1 MRRNLTQQQQPSGNR
16 LSERFSDALVYA
28 TALHADQTRKVSGTP
43 YVSHLLRVAGI
54 VLEHGANEDEA
65 IAALL
70 HDAVEDQGGADAR
83 RQIRDRFGETV
94 ALIVDGLSDTDQM
107 PKPPWRARKE
117 AYIAHLETASE
128 SVCLVSAADKLD
140 NARSVLESYREHG
153 EALWNN
159 FKGRR
164 DGTLWYHRSVVE
176 VLKRVGNSPL
186 VEELD
191 YTVSRLEAL
200 R

>member
-1 MRRNLTQQQQPSGNR
+1 MNQHQPPSRNL
-16 LSERFSDALVYA
+16 LSERFSDALVFA
-28 TALHADQTRKVSGTP
+28 TALHADQTRKVSNTP
-43 YVSHLLRVAGI
+43 YVSHLLRVTGI

-83 RQIRDRFGETV
+83 RQIRDRYGETV

-128 SVCLVSAADKLD
+128 SVRLVSAADKLD

-164 DGTLWYHRSVVE
+164 DDTLWYHRSVVE

>member
-1 MRRNLTQQQQPSGNR
+1 MTQRQQPSRNR
-16 LSERFSDALVYA
+16 LSKRFSDALVFA
-28 TALHADQTRKVSGTP
+28 TALHGDQVRKVSGTP

-70 HDAVEDQGGADAR
+70 HDAIEDQGGADAR
-83 RQIRDRFGETV
+83 RQILDRFGDTV
-94 ALIVDGLSDTDQM
+94 ARIVDGLSDTDRM
-107 PKPPWRARKE
+107 PKPPWRARKQ

-128 SVCLVSAADKLD
+128 SVRLVSAADKLD
-140 NARSVLESYREHG
+140 NARSLLESYREHG
-153 EALWNN
+153 ESLWGN
-159 FKGRR
+159 FKGGR

-176 VLKRVGNSPL
+176 VLKKGGGTPL
-186 VEELD
+186 VEELE
-191 YTVSRLEAL
+191 YTVSRLEGLAG

>member
-1 MRRNLTQQQQPSGNR
+1 MK
-16 LSERFSDALVYA
+16 LSERFSDAVVFA
-28 TALHADQTRKVSGTP
+28 MALHGGQVRKVSGTP

-83 RQIRDRFGETV
+83 RRIRDRFGETV
-94 ALIVDGLSDTDQM
+94 AQIVDGLSDTDQM

-128 SVCLVSAADKLD
+128 SVRLVSAADKLD
-140 NARSVLESYREHG
+140 NARSLLESYHEHG
-153 EALWNN
+153 ESLWSN

-164 DGTLWYHRSVVE
+164 NNTLWYHRSVVE
-176 VLKRVGNSPL
+176 VLKKRGITPL

-191 YTVSRLEAL
+191 YTVSRLERL
-200 R
+200 P

>member
-1 MRRNLTQQQQPSGNR
+1 MTPRQDSSPNM
-16 LSERFSDALVYA
+16 LSKRFSDALVFA
-28 TALHADQTRKVSGTP
+28 TALHGDQVRKVSGTP
-43 YVSHLLRVAGI
+43 YVGHLLRVAGI

-83 RQIRDRFGETV
+83 RQIRDRFGDTV
-94 ALIVDGLSDTDQM
+94 ALIVDGLSDTDQT

-117 AYIAHLETASE
+117 AYIASLETASK
-128 SVCLVSAADKLD
+128 SVRLVSAADKLD
-140 NARSVLESYREHG
+140 NARSLLESHREHG
-153 EALWNN
+153 ESLWGK
-159 FKGRR
+159 FQGGH

-176 VLKRVGNSPL
+176 VLKKLGTTPL
-186 VEELD
+186 VQELD
-191 YTVSRLEAL
+191 YTVSRLEGL

>member
-1 MRRNLTQQQQPSGNR
+1 MTPRQDSSPNR
-16 LSERFSDALVYA
+16 LSKRFSDALVFA
-28 TALHADQTRKVSGTP
+28 TALHGDQVRKVSGTP
-43 YVSHLLRVAGI
+43 YVGHLLRVAGI

-83 RQIRDRFGETV
+83 RQIRDRFGNTA
-94 ALIVDGLSDTDQM
+94 ALIVDGLSDTDQT

-117 AYIAHLETASE
+117 AYIASLETASK
-128 SVCLVSAADKLD
+128 SVRLVSAADKLD
-140 NARSVLESYREHG
+140 NARSLLESHREHG
-153 EALWNN
+153 EALWGN
-159 FKGRR
+159 FKGGH

-176 VLKRVGNSPL
+176 VLKTFGTTPL
-186 VEELD
+186 VQELD
-191 YTVSRLEAL
+191 YTVSRLEGL

>member
-1 MRRNLTQQQQPSGNR
+1 MK
-16 LSERFSDALVYA
+16 LSKRFSDALVFA
-28 TALHADQTRKVSGTP
+28 AALHGDQVRKVSGTP

-54 VLEHGANEDEA
+54 VLEHGATEEEA

-70 HDAVEDQGGADAR
+70 HDAIEDQGGADAR

-94 ALIVDGLSDTDQM
+94 TQIVDGLSDTDQM

-117 AYIAHLETASE
+117 AYIAHLETASA
-128 SVCLVSAADKLD
+128 SVRLISAADKLD
-140 NARSVLESYREHG
+140 NARSLLESYRAHG
-153 EALWNN
+153 ESLWNN

-164 DGTLWYHRSVVE
+164 DNTLWYHRSVVE
-176 VLKRVGNSPL
+176 VLKKGGITPL
-186 VEELD
+186 VAELE
-191 YTVSRLEAL
+191 YTVSRLEGL